1 MIELNRLYNADYLD
15 GIKDIDDKSIDLIV
29 TDPPYLFDNGNWY
42 KSDILGEN
50 SVYTNSELYD
60 NFGMM
65 KTEMGQFGEDDIAT
79 LYDAVIPKMKKVNM
93 FFFCCE
99 EQVPIYGMEA
109 RKRGL
114 HYNILVWEKPLSII
128 NKNRFSMNTEYVVRV
143 YDFGTGLNRLNNN
156 EVYNKVLHDSRVTD
170 KIHPTQKPVAL
181 YAWIL
186 KNYAQPGDKIFDP
199 MMGSQSSRIAAY
211 KMGFDYVGC
220 ELDPDYFAAGCARFD
235 RECRGIERINGKT
248 ITQQSLF

>member
-50 SVYTNSELYD
+50 SVYTNSELYN

-170 KIHPTQKPVAL
+170 KIHPTQKPVSIFRKFISL
-181 YAWIL
+181 CT
-186 KNYAQPGDKIFDP
+186 QPGDI
-199 MMGSQSSRIAAY
+199 
-211 KMGFDYVGC
+211 V
-220 ELDPDYFAAGCARFD
+220 LDPFVGSGTAAEACVYEKRKFIGFEKDPKIYEDANKRLRKLTGPF
-235 RECRGIERINGKT
+235 R
-248 ITQQSLF
+248 LFGNIGV

>member
-170 KIHPTQKPVAL
+170 KIHPTQKPVSIFRKFISL
-181 YAWIL
+181 CT
-186 KNYAQPGDKIFDP
+186 QPGDI
-199 MMGSQSSRIAAY
+199 
-211 KMGFDYVGC
+211 V
-220 ELDPDYFAAGCARFD
+220 LDPFVGSGTAAEACVYEKRKFIGFEKDPKIYEDANKRLRKLTGPF
-235 RECRGIERINGKT
+235 R
-248 ITQQSLF
+248 LFGNIGV

>member
-29 TDPPYLFDNGNWY
+29 TYPPYLFDNGNWY

-50 SVYTNSELYD
+50 SVYTNSELYN

-65 KTEMGQFGEDDIAT
+65 KTEMGRFGEDDIAT

-170 KIHPTQKPVAL
+170 KIHPTQKPVS
-181 YAWIL
+181 IFR
-186 KNYAQPGDKIFDP
+186 KFISRCTQPGDIVWDPFVGSGTAAEACVYEKRKFIGFEKDPKIYEDANKRLRKLTGPF
-199 MMGSQSSRIAAY
+199 R
-211 KMGFDYVGC
+211 
-220 ELDPDYFAAGCARFD
+220 
-235 RECRGIERINGKT
+235 
-248 ITQQSLF
+248 LFGNIGV